1 MSHSHR
7 GKKQVHRESIWEK
20 HAGTKRRRAQKLLH
34 HLASLQRPQRTRRS
48 GGWRRT
54 PSPPGPGRGERREGA
69 QNACSARA
77 GAPGGLA
84 PGAAAR
90 RKPRAGGAALHKR
103 RAIHKSPDLNLPLP
117 PPAPQPA
124 PPRGGV
130 GVGRAAASD
139 LPLRG
144 PSLPFPPRPDVPGLR
159 AALRSL
165 SSLPAPRRARSR
177 RSLPLPSPRSGYRLM
192 KCSFSSVICFVFLQ
206 SSDK

>member
-1 MSHSHR
+1 MEPGFALNSNPWIAELFQGSFNPRDGVEVSHSHR

-124 PPRGGV
+124 PPPGGV
-130 GVGRAAASD
+130 GWDA
-139 LPLRG
+139 LPPLIFPSEAHLS
-144 PSLPFPPRPDVPGLR
+144 PSLPGLTSPD
-159 AALRSL
+159 
-165 SSLPAPRRARSR
+165 
-177 RSLPLPSPRSGYRLM
+177 
-192 KCSFSSVICFVFLQ
+192 
-206 SSDK
+206 

>member
-1 MSHSHR
+1 M
-7 GKKQVHRESIWEK
+7 GKACRHET
-20 HAGTKRRRAQKLLH
+20 APRAEASPSPRLL
-34 HLASLQRPQRTRRS
+34 ATSPAYTAPR
-48 GGWRRT
+48 GWRRT

-69 QNACSARA
+69 QNACSART

-103 RAIHKSPDLNLPLP
+103 RALHKSPDLNLPLP
-117 PPAPQPA
+117 PPAPRPA
-124 PPRGGV
+124 PPPGGV